1 MKTLLVTAPN
11 GGVGATTV
19 AARTG
24 LALASC
30 NARVL
35 AMEFGNSPAMD
46 LITGAAEEL
55 LYDVTDV
62 ADGRVSFTECAH
74 KVCDSFYLIK
84 GAFPLAGVKLRWNA
98 DTLCRLLKQAEEEF
112 GADYLILDAPPTPG
126 LLRILAPLSTEAIA
140 VVAPTAV
147 SKRSAEA
154 LGGFLSA
161 EGLEAIRMV
170 VNGVDPENPP
180 VISEMIDETR
190 IPLLGAVLLSEALQ
204 RAGEEGAF
212 ALKNGDPCRICFQNI
227 AHRIMGEQTPLFAGM
242 KASLRKKLIQ

>member
-24 LALASC
+24 LALAFC
-30 NARVL
+30 GARVL

-46 LITGAAEEL
+46 LITGAAEGL

-62 ADGRVSFTECAH
+62 ADGRASFTECAH
-74 KVCDSFYLIK
+74 EVQSGFFLIK
-84 GAFPLAGVKLRWNA
+84 GAFPLAGAKLRWNA

-112 GADYLILDAPPTPG
+112 GADYLILDVPPTPG
-126 LLRILAPLSTEAIA
+126 LLRILAPLATEAIA

-154 LGGFLSA
+154 LGGFLAA
-161 EGLEAIRMV
+161 EGMEKIRMV
-170 VNGVDPENPP
+170 VNGVDPATPP
-180 VISEMIDETR
+180 AISEMIDEVR

-204 RAGEEGAF
+204 KAGEEGA
-212 ALKNGDPCRICFQNI
+212 ATLKDSDPCRLCFQNI
-227 AHRIMGEQTPLFAGM
+227 ARRIRGEQIPLFAGM
-242 KASLRKKLIQ
+242 KASLRKKLIH